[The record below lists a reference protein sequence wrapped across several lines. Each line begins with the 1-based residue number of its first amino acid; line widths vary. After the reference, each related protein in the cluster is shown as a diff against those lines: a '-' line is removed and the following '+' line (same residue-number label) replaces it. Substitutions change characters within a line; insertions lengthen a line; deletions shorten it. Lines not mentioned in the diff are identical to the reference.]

1 MNRVRDDAA
10 IFGKRSA
17 MTGFTLVELVM
28 VIVIAGILAA
38 VAAPR
43 FMDSS
48 SFDTRGFADETKSLL
63 RYAQKTAVAQRH
75 AVCVALPATGVTLN
89 IDNTGDGDCD
99 IPLALPNPP
108 RGGTGLTSS
117 VATFRFRP
125 SGDTDQTANVTV
137 TIVGATPITV
147 DRRTGHVY

>member
-10 IFGKRSA
+10 ILRKRLA

-43 FMDSS
+43 FTDHSA
-48 SFDTRGFADETKSLL
+48 FETRGFGDETRSLL

-75 AVCVALPATGVTLN
+75 AVCVALPATGATLS
-89 IDNTGDGDCD
+89 IDNTGDGNCD
-99 IPLALPNPP
+99 IPLALPNPS

-125 SGDTDQTANVTV
+125 SGDTDQPANVTI
-137 TIVGATPITV
+137 TIAGSATITV

>member
-43 FMDSS
+43 FMDST
-48 SFDTRGFADETKSLL
+48 SFDTRGFQDETKSLL

-75 AVCVALPATGVTLN
+75 AVCVTLAATGVTLR
-89 IDNTGDGDCD
+89 IDNTGDGNCD

-108 RGGTGLTSS
+108 RGGAGSTSS
-117 VATFRFRP
+117 VAAFRFRP
-125 SGDTDQTANVTV
+125 SGDTDQAANVTV
-137 TIVGATPITV
+137 TIAGATPITV